1 MVTTSNLEENR
12 GNDFKGQFDEG
23 EDYGL
28 PQLDFSPLDPLE
40 FNESGIKTPS
50 SGTSIDDKTQTI
62 PDANESTYSPL
73 GDIKETSAY
82 IHQSDGKQKLKF
94 ILVVVLGILF
104 ASIIGIILLSMNED
118 PKPTIKAEVKKEIKK
133 EIISEPVIEEVI
145 EEVIEPEV
153 IEPEVIEPEVIEPEI
168 KTDPSDM
175 ESAPKGIGVIS
186 EISQPLN
193 KYYLIVASFLDNDL
207 AFDYA
212 EKLILS
218 GSNVMIIPPFSTSKF
233 TRVALLE
240 HETLDKVKI
249 GLDKYKDEFDEQL
262 WVLKY

>member
-145 EEVIEPEV
+145 E
-153 IEPEVIEPEVIEPEI
+153 PEVIEPEI